1 MNGRQ
6 WHLAAVVAIVLVALL
21 LGGRPGRAHKPITS
35 PFTYNED
42 VFPIVR
48 DRCGQCH
55 LPGGIAPMSLMT
67 YKDAYPWGES
77 IRTELIAGHM
87 PPWSV
92 DGGHG
97 NIRNAR
103 TLTARELNILLT
115 WASGGNPVGNADHTP
130 PPVAL
135 AHDWRL
141 GMPDLVLPLPSE
153 FTLPPGTTETT
164 AEFALPTATK
174 EARWVRAV
182 DLLPGNPAVVRSAT
196 VTIKSNAATGDGA
209 TDGLAPERVLAVW
222 VPGEEPI
229 PLRDG
234 AAFRLPAGAEL
245 VVRVR
250 YKKTWEYERVA
261 MSDRSTVGLYFSS
274 PPASEVR
281 ALTLQAEDAS
291 GRGRSDEVG
300 KGRSSAFAEASADR
314 RSLGGGRSDRPE
326 DTASH
331 LSFNHIMADDV
342 QALALYPDPALGHTT
357 VQVTAIRPDGSRVE
371 MIRFRPQPDWVRR
384 YWFEQPVALPRGSR
398 IQVDATLGAPLL
410 PPGSVPA
417 ESKPVDRDS
426 VRLTL
431 DVVSR

>member
-6 WHLAAVVAIVLVALL
+6 WHVPAVVAIVLVALL
-21 LGGRPGRAHKPITS
+21 LGGRPGQAHKPITS

-77 IRTELIAGHM
+77 IRTELIAGQM

-115 WASGGNPVGNADHTP
+115 WASGGNPLGNADHTP

-135 AHDWRL
+135 ARDWRL

-164 AEFALPTATK
+164 AEFVLPTATK
-174 EARWVRAV
+174 EAKWVRAV
-182 DLLPGNPAVVRSAT
+182 DVLPGNPAVVRSAT
-196 VTIKSNAATGDGA
+196 VTIKSNATSVA

-222 VPGEEPI
+222 VPGEEPV

-281 ALTLQAEDAS
+281 ALTLQ
-291 GRGRSDEVG
+291 
-300 KGRSSAFAEASADR
+300 
-314 RSLGGGRSDRPE
+314 PE
-326 DTASH
+326 DKNTASH
-331 LSFNHIMADDV
+331 LSFNHIVANDV

-384 YWFEQPVALPRGSR
+384 YWFEQPVVLPRGSR
-398 IQVDATLGAPLL
+398 IQVDATLGVPLL
-410 PPGSVPA
+410 PPGSVPVA
-417 ESKPVDRDS
+417 SKPVDRDS
-426 VRLTL
+426 LRLTL
-431 DVVSR
+431 DVVPQ

>member
-6 WHLAAVVAIVLVALL
+6 WDVPAVVAIVLAALL
-21 LGGRPGRAHKPITS
+21 LGGRRGQAHKPITS

-92 DGGHG
+92 DGGHA

-115 WASGGNPVGNADHTP
+115 WASGGNPLGNADHTP

-135 AHDWRL
+135 ARDWRL

-164 AEFALPTATK
+164 EEFALPTATK
-174 EARWVRAV
+174 EAKWVRAV

-196 VTIKSNAATGDGA
+196 VTIKSNATSDA

-222 VPGEEPI
+222 VPGEEPV

-274 PPASEVR
+274 PPAAEVR
-281 ALTLQAEDAS
+281 ALTLQPEDES
-291 GRGRSDEVG
+291 GRGRTDEVG
-300 KGRSSAFAEASADR
+300 KGRSDEV
-314 RSLGGGRSDRPE
+314 GGGRSSDRPE
-326 DTASH
+326 NTASH
-331 LSFNHIMADDV
+331 LSFNHIVANDV
-342 QALALYPDPALGHTT
+342 QALAVYPDPALGHTT
-357 VQVTAIRPDGSRVE
+357 VRVTATRPDGSRIE

-384 YWFEQPVALPRGSR
+384 YWFDQPVVLPRGSR

-410 PPGSVPA
+410 PPGSVPV

-426 VRLTL
+426 LRLTL
-431 DVVSR
+431 DVVGR

>member
-1 MNGRQ
+1 MNGRK
-6 WHLAAVVAIVLVALL
+6 WHVPAVVAIVVVALL
-21 LGGRPGRAHKPITS
+21 LAGRPGQAHKPITS

-92 DGGHG
+92 DAGLG

-130 PPVAL
+130 APVAL
-135 AHDWRL
+135 ARDWRL
-141 GMPDLVLPLPSE
+141 GMPDLVLPLPSD

-164 AEFALPTATK
+164 AEFTLATATK

-182 DLLPGNPAVVRSAT
+182 DLLPGNPAVVRNAT
-196 VTIKSNAATGDGA
+196 VTIKSSTATNDA
-209 TDGLAPERVLAVW
+209 TDGLAPEPVLAVW
-222 VPGEEPI
+222 VPGEEPVA
-229 PLRDG
+229 LRDG
-234 AAFRLPAGAEL
+234 AAFRLPAGADL
-245 VVRVR
+245 MLRVR
-250 YKKTWEYERVA
+250 YKKTWEYERVE
-261 MSDRSTVGLYFSS
+261 MSDRSAVGVYFASA
-274 PPASEVR
+274 PASEVR
-281 ALTLQAEDAS
+281 ALTLQA
-291 GRGRSDEVG
+291 GDEN
-300 KGRSSAFAEASADR
+300 AAPHF
-314 RSLGGGRSDRPE
+314 
-326 DTASH
+326 
-331 LSFNHIMADDV
+331 SFTHVVAKDV
-342 QALALYPDPALGHTT
+342 QALALYPDSALGHTT
-357 VQVTAIRPDGSRVE
+357 VQVSATRPDGSRIE

-384 YWFEQPVALPRGSR
+384 YWFEEPVVLPRGSR

-417 ESKPVDRDS
+417 ASKPVDRES
-426 VRLTL
+426 VKLTL
-431 DVVSR
+431 DVVSQ

>member
-21 LGGRPGRAHKPITS
+21 LGGRPGQAHKPITS

-130 PPVAL
+130 PAVAL

-196 VTIKSNAATGDGA
+196 VTIKSNAATSDDA

-222 VPGEEPI
+222 VPGEEPV

-281 ALTLQAEDAS
+281 ALTLQPEDES
-291 GRGRSDEVG
+291 GRGRS
-300 KGRSSAFAEASADR
+300 
-314 RSLGGGRSDRPE
+314 LDRPE

-331 LSFNHIMADDV
+331 LSFNHIVATDV

-384 YWFEQPVALPRGSR
+384 YWFEEPVVLPRGSR

-417 ESKPVDRDS
+417 ASKPLDRES
-426 VRLTL
+426 VKLTL
-431 DVVSR
+431 DVVSQ